1 MGFLGVITFVL
12 LATLLRGR
20 SAFRKWPW
28 RIVAGGLL
36 LQAAFL
42 FLLKP
47 EGAAY
52 RLTGKF
58 FQLLGESAAA
68 GGRSVFGSVD
78 IRMYFALNCL
88 CTIIM
93 ISAFMGVLY
102 YFGIPQKVI
111 SCIAKVFRKLFEIEG
126 AAAFAAACSIF
137 FGVGVTVSILTPY
150 IPKMSRRTLMILLVS
165 SLATISFALM
175 PLLSSMGI
183 SSGDLVLA
191 SFMSAPSAVIYA
203 VLLCPDEEESREEGE
218 IKADLL
224 AGRGIAESFAK
235 GALTGLKLAVS
246 VIAMLIAISAAIYFI
261 NRLLVSPKAFFPN
274 YPEIS
279 LQGLFGYLGLPFAF
293 LMGVPSSECGEIGYV
308 LGCKV
313 VLNEIVAY
321 QELLKIAG
329 SLSPKTIRI
338 ATFACCGFANFGTV
352 SILFGLVSPLL
363 ESEKLED
370 FSKLLMRALLA
381 AVLASFTTAA
391 LASLS

>member
-1 MGFLGVITFVL
+1 M
-12 LATLLRGR
+12 
-20 SAFRKWPW
+20 
-28 RIVAGGLL
+28 AGGLL

-279 LQGLFGYLGLPFAF
+279 LQGLFGYLGWPFAF
-293 LMGVPSSECGEIGYV
+293 LMGVPASECGEIGYV

-363 ESEKLED
+363 ESEKLEA

>member
-1 MGFLGVITFVL
+1 M
-12 LATLLRGR
+12 
-20 SAFRKWPW
+20 
-28 RIVAGGLL
+28 AGGLL
-36 LQAAFL
+36 SQAAFL

-111 SCIAKVFRKLFEIEG
+111 SWIAKLFKKLFGIEG
-126 AAAFAAACSIF
+126 SAAFASACSIF

-150 IPKMSRRTLMILLVS
+150 VPSMSRRSLMILLVS

-279 LQGLFGYLGLPFAF
+279 LQGLFGYLGWPFAF
-293 LMGVPSSECGEIGYV
+293 LMGVPAPECGEIGYV

-363 ESEKLED
+363 ESEKLEA